1 MWAGAAGQK
10 PASEMPAFG
19 DILLVESPSR
29 LTVSEKVRR
38 SRIYF
43 LQVSMKVGKDYKLG
57 NQQRAFFYSSIS
69 QTFLGFGL

>member
-10 PASEMPAFG
+10 PPSEMPAFG

-29 LTVSEKVRR
+29 LIVSEKVRR

-57 NQQRAFFYSSIS
+57 NQQSAFF
-69 QTFLGFGL
+69 TAVLAKHF